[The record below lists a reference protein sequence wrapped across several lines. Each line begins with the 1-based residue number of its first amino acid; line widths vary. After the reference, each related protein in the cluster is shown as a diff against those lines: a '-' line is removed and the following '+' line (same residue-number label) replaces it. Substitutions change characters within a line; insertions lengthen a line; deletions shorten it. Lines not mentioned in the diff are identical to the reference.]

1 MTARIDFLLSGRF
14 SVVEQT
20 IFRLVL
26 GGVKDV
32 KTIAILLCV
41 YSDDVL
47 ANAIKKLVNYQILR
61 ASLKSR
67 TLSISESVLAVI
79 EKCLEQTLYLEDSA
93 DTQLKAYDNKLYITD
108 EDTKQQILNSL
119 LPGINIGFLI
129 KSIDFVIYVRGVED
143 EQ

>member
-32 KTIAILLCV
+32 NTIATLLCV